1 VRGGSAYNPPVTD
14 EAPPETSPYAL
25 VPHGWLA
32 GAPVSKALIFANV
45 GVYVAQVAIART
57 TDAVMRI
64 PAHESLQF
72 GANYAAATL
81 RDHRFET
88 LVTSMFLHA
97 GLIHLA
103 FNMIVLLQA
112 GPLVEYV
119 AGAARMLPLYLFAGI
134 VSAAFSALAPFVSPS
149 HDLETFSVGASGAIM
164 GVLAAALVLGWRR
177 DGWKGALTQAML
189 RWLGFNLVFGFL
201 ANAEG
206 ANIDNAAHIG
216 GALAGGLVALAWK
229 GGVVREPLV
238 TRRVVGACAAFV
250 AVCALIVAARG
261 AADPYAAQ
269 TGDERLRHA
278 AAAIDAGDCHTAH
291 DALVS
296 VERIYPDEPHV
307 REQRKRFNA
316 YCGRPI

>member
-1 VRGGSAYNPPVTD
+1 MTD
-14 EAPPETSPYAL
+14 EAPPPSNQYAL
-25 VPHGWLA
+25 VPPGWLA

-45 GVYVAQVAIART
+45 AVYVAQVAIARS

-64 PAHESLQF
+64 PAHESMAF

-81 RDHRFET
+81 HDHRYET

-112 GPLVEYV
+112 GPLVEYA

-134 VSAAFSALAPFVSPS
+134 VSGAFSALSPLVSPT
-149 HDLETFSVGASGAIM
+149 HNLETFSVGASGAIM
-164 GVLAAALVLGWRR
+164 GILAAALVIGWRR
-177 DGWKGALTQAML
+177 DGWKGALTQAMI
-189 RWLGFNLVFGFL
+189 RWLAFNLVFGIL
-201 ANAEG
+201 ANVEG

-229 GGVVREPLV
+229 RGVVREPRA
-238 TRRVVGACAAFV
+238 TRAVVGACAALV
-250 AVCALIVAARG
+250 AVCGLIVAARG
-261 AADPYAAQ
+261 AADPFASQ

-291 DALVS
+291 DALAS
-296 VERIYPDEPHV
+296 VERIYPNDVDV
-307 REQRKRFNA
+307 REQRAR
-316 YCGRPI
+316 YYRVCGRPI

>member
-1 VRGGSAYNPPVTD
+1 MTN
-14 EAPPETSPYAL
+14 EAVAETSPYAL
-25 VPHGWLA
+25 VPRGWLA
-32 GAPVSKALIFANV
+32 GAPVSRALIFANIA
-45 GVYVAQVAIART
+45 VYVAEVAVSRT

-64 PAHESLQF
+64 PPHESLAF

-81 RDHRFET
+81 HDHRFET

-97 GLIHLA
+97 GLVHLA

-112 GPLVEYV
+112 GPLIEYA
-119 AGAARMLPLYLFAGI
+119 AGAARMLPLYLFSGI
-134 VSAAFSALAPFVSPS
+134 VSAAFSALAPFVSPA

-164 GVLAAALVLGWRR
+164 GILAAALVVGWRR

-201 ANAEG
+201 ANVEG

-216 GALAGGLVALAWK
+216 GALAGGLVALTWK
-229 GGVVREPLV
+229 AGVVKDRVV
-238 TRRVVGACAAFV
+238 TRNVVGACV
-250 AVCALIVAARG
+250 ALVVVSGLIVAVRG

-278 AAAIDAGDCHTAH
+278 MAAIDAGDCRRAH
-291 DALVS
+291 DALAS
-296 VERIYPDEPHV
+296 VERIYPDDLDV
-307 REQRKRFNA
+307 RQQRTR
-316 YCGRPI
+316 YDRVCGRPI